1 METKDELLLSKLCE
15 VSPISIEVID
25 IENRNLVCSNGWIS
39 QHLGYSEIEF
49 DRLSNNMFEK
59 IVHPED
65 RDKQTEA
72 YSSLFIHPELPF
84 KECTIRIL
92 KSDGAY
98 IPVLLRIAILEL
110 DMEKKPKTFL
120 CTVMD
125 VNEIVLLQERLE
137 RELHKLDIISFKNS
151 HELRGPVATILGL
164 IQLIDHDGFD
174 GAHAREII
182 ACLKKAVVKLDAVI
196 HEINTQTY

>member
-1 METKDELLLSKLCE
+1 METKDELILNKLCE
-15 VSPISIEVID
+15 VSPISIEIID
-25 IENRNLVCSNGWIS
+25 IESQNLVCASGWTS
-39 QHLGYSEIEF
+39 QHLGYSEEEF
-49 DRLSNNMFEK
+49 DQLSKNLFEK

-65 RDKQTEA
+65 RNKQTEA
-72 YSSLFIHPELPF
+72 YSSLFMHPDVSF

-92 KSDGAY
+92 KSDGSY

-110 DMEKKPKTFL
+110 NAEKKPKTFL

-125 VNEIVLLQERLE
+125 INEIVQLRERLDN
-137 RELHKLDIISFKNS
+137 ELQKLDIISFKNS

-174 GAHAREII
+174 GAHSREII
-182 ACLKKAVVKLDAVI
+182 GCLKKAVVKLDSVI
-196 HEINTQTY
+196 HEINKQTY